1 MGIIRG
7 SRNDISSFGRKK
19 IYCEGLLN
27 SVDVVFYTTILG
39 INKNKFEFKPIGSS
53 NTLLCFAETNLI
65 ENGFCLIDRD
75 FRTIEESKRLE
86 DKYNIK
92 FLKVHE
98 VEHFLLNKKYLTQL
112 DYIRSSVN
120 IEEKISEIIKNK
132 RVRFLADFLQFKINN
147 HLDKFPRIS
156 KLSNSELPSE
166 DNLIDL
172 LFSKLDSNYNEVK
185 IKIKEIREVYINGWK
200 EEFDNLTIENL
211 PSKEIFKELKNK
223 IFLNP
228 PKESDIAK
236 DIALLMLKDNYIPE
250 DLRDILVPNE
260 IHNKV

>member
-1 MGIIRG
+1 MQIGRG
-7 SRNDISSFGRKK
+7 YKTDITAGDRKS
-19 IYCEGLLN
+19 IFCEGGNN
-27 SVDVVFYTTILG
+27 SVDVIFYKTILG
-39 INKNKFEFKPIGSS
+39 ADANKFEFKPIGSS

-65 ENGFCLIDRD
+65 NNGFCLIDKD
-75 FRTIEESKRLE
+75 FRTTEESIKLE
-86 DKYNIK
+86 EKYDIK

-98 VEHFLLNKKYLTQL
+98 VENFLLNIKYLKQL
-112 DYIRSSVN
+112 EYIRKNVN
-120 IEEKISEIIKNK
+120 IEEKIEEIIQNK
-132 RVRFLADFLQFKINN
+132 RVRFLADFFQFKINN

-172 LFSKLDSNYNEVK
+172 LFSKLDSNYNEVE
-185 IKIKEIREVYINGWK
+185 IKIKEIKEVYISNWK
-200 EEFDNLTIENL
+200 EEFNNLTIENL

-236 DIALLMLKDNYIPE
+236 DIALLMLKDDYIPE
-250 DLRDILVPNE
+250 DLRDILATN
-260 IHNKV
+260 

>member
-1 MGIIRG
+1 MQVNRG
-7 SRNDISSFGRKK
+7 HKTDITAGDRKS
-19 IYCEGLLN
+19 IFCEGGNDSL
-27 SVDVVFYTTILG
+27 DVIFYKTILG
-39 INKNKFEFKPIGSS
+39 ANANKFEFKPIGSS

-65 ENGFCLIDRD
+65 KNGFCLIDKD
-75 FRTIEESKRLE
+75 FRTIEESTKLE
-86 DKYNIK
+86 DKYDIK

-98 VEHFLLNKKYLTQL
+98 VENFLLNTKYLSQL
-112 DYIRSSVN
+112 DYIRNDVN

-156 KLSNSELPSE
+156 KLSNSELPLE
-166 DNLIDL
+166 KTLVDL
-172 LFSKLDSNYNEVK
+172 LFSKLDTNYDEVK
-185 IKIKEIREVYINGWK
+185 NKVQEIKEVYISKWK
-200 EEFDNLTIENL
+200 EEFNSLTIENL

-223 IFLNP
+223 IFNNP

-250 DLRDILVPNE
+250 DLKDVLV
-260 IHNKV
+260 ID